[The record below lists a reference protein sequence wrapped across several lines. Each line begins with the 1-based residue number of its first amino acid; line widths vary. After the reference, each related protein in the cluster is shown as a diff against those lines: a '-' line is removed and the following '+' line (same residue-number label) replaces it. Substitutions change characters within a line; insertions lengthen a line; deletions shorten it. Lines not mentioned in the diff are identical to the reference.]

1 MKFAISALLKAF
13 KNCYVP
19 SEFVLREK
27 FKKHFNCD
35 INIVEKNDK
44 HIIIEILFCDSKQ
57 PYEFLI
63 GKIKENDLII
73 DIKEI

>member
-57 PYEFLI
+57 TYEFLI